1 MSDSPLRWVDTWEDV
16 RDQDIAKVA
25 KLLRAGGL
33 SIVDGSIL
41 DTFEERFAS
50 FAGCDYGVAFNN
62 GTMAIHCA
70 LRAVG
75 VGPGDEV
82 LVGNYGFH
90 AMAAAVVTLGARV
103 VVCDCDPEAL
113 TISPVDI
120 DCYRTERTKAVLVH
134 NPWGLPADY
143 RAIRESARGLPIIAD
158 ASHAHG
164 ARYEGKPLG
173 AWVDL
178 SAYSLGLNKLISGG
192 ELGCVV
198 TDDIRYRDR
207 LLVSGH
213 VNRVPGALKTDE
225 WSHNAIGLKGR
236 PHPVALMLALGQ
248 LDRFEQKRLSIRD
261 TAQRIEGLLSSV
273 GATPLRSPWRS
284 ERVWWRIVAHAATAT
299 QTEALSRVLAEAGIP
314 LEKNHYDPLLQDQPI
329 FSWPDYQGLLQRH
342 ATPVCEDLRS
352 RLLTV
357 PVLVSPPTGLLD
369 QIETNLGR

>member
-50 FAGCDYGVAFNN
+50 FAGGQHGIAFNN

-90 AMAAAVVTLGARV
+90 AMAAAVLTLGARV
-103 VVCDCDPEAL
+103 VICDCDSKAL

-143 RAIRESARGLPIIAD
+143 SAIRMSAQDVPIIAD

-164 ARYEGKPLG
+164 AAYKGKPLG
-173 AWVDL
+173 AWADL
-178 SAYSLGLNKLISGG
+178 CAYSLGLTKLITGG

-198 TDDIRYRDR
+198 TDDLRYRDR

-213 VNRVPGALKTDE
+213 INRAPGALATDE
-225 WSHNAIGLKGR
+225 WVHNAVGLKGR

-248 LDRFEQKRLSIRD
+248 LDRFAEKQRLLTE
-261 TAQRIEGLLSSV
+261 TAGRIEQLLRRA
-273 GATPLRSPWRS
+273 GAEPLLARWPS
-284 ERVWWRIVAHAATAT
+284 ERVWWRIVAYGETAAHAEEISQRLTA
-299 QTEALSRVLAEAGIP
+299 AGVP

-329 FSWPDYQGLLQRH
+329 FSWPGYKGQLLRNP
-342 ATPVCEDLRS
+342 TPVCEDLRK
-352 RLLTV
+352 RLITV
-357 PVLVSPPTGLLD
+357 PAPVSLPDQLLD
-369 QIETNLGR
+369 QIEQKLGN